1 MNEIRDLDVAWLAG
15 VLDGEGSISYS
26 QNSARGMAQVNI
38 SFHNTSIVLLEKVC
52 AVLASLSVAF
62 SVLDKGRGL
71 RSKAHWKPAFT
82 VKVSGSKHAL
92 ALLHAVAP
100 HLTAKLDEALC
111 VIEYLEWRLNKVP
124 LHFSRRPDLSSA
136 VAERRESTAA
146 MLVALKARRV
156 TDPVEARLR
165 LVDINRGNVSG

>member
-1 MNEIRDLDVAWLAG
+1 MNELRDVDVAWLAG
-15 VLDGEGSISYS
+15 VLDGEGQISYA
-26 QNSARGMAQVNI
+26 QNSARGMAQVRVA
-38 SFHNTSIVLLEKVC
+38 FHNTNLALLEKVC

-62 SVLDKGRGL
+62 HVTDKKTQRV
-71 RSKAHWKPAFT
+71 RAHWKPGF
-82 VKVSGSKHAL
+82 VVVVSGSKHAL
-92 ALLHAVAP
+92 MLLRAMAP